1 MKPTGESIVAAGM
14 AFVAI
19 LVVASIF
26 NLPGADMRVTPP
38 PPGTPNAEAIYGP
51 GVAAGVHVALATTP
65 GSGPGTVAGGGPG
78 AVAGRGSGTVAR
90 SDPGAARDA
99 AWREGRRVAPA
110 PLGAS
115 QGGFVAPNI
124 QLSEAHW
131 QGLEA
136 LPLSLELKRKLKLPL
151 ELEGLLVDEVSLTT
165 AASGLRAGDVLVV
178 FQGQPVRT
186 LRELQ
191 AATRRF
197 QSLKQATLTVY
208 RQGSLFSFNVMADKN
223 LGVAQ
228 VETAP
233 MILPGDITPHR
244 YRGACTQCHA
254 IGTTG
259 HIVPDP
265 DGIVLPPGPVLAGAK
280 SPHRERGRCAVCH
293 QIIQQ

>member
-1 MKPTGESIVAAGM
+1 MKLSGEGIVAGGM
-14 AFVAI
+14 VFVAI

-26 NLPGADMRVTPP
+26 DLPGADMRVTPP
-38 PPGTPNAEAIYGP
+38 PPGTPNAEAIAAP
-51 GVAAGVHVALATTP
+51 GVVPGLTAATGMHVALANAPGVAPITTATAAP
-65 GSGPGTVAGGGPG
+65 QGPDT
-78 AVAGRGSGTVAR
+78 RQTTWQ
-90 SDPGAARDA
+90 D
-99 AWREGRRVAPA
+99 GRRVAPMPA
-110 PLGAS
+110 GAS

-136 LPLSLELKRKLKLPL
+136 LPLSIELKRKLKLPL
-151 ELEGLLVDEVSLTT
+151 DLEGLLVDEVSLAT
-165 AASGLRAGDVLVV
+165 AVAGLRAGDVLTI
-178 FQGQPVRT
+178 FQGVPVRT
-186 LRELQ
+186 LRELEQ
-191 AATRRF
+191 ATRRF
-197 QSLKQATLTVY
+197 QSRNQATLTVY
-208 RQGSLFSFNVMADKN
+208 RQGAILSYVVQSEKN

-265 DGIVLPPGPVLAGAK
+265 DGIVLPPGPILAGAK
-280 SPHRERGRCAVCH
+280 SPHRERGTCAVCH
-293 QIIQQ
+293 PIIQQQAGRP